1 MASNRSTPQTISSS
15 PTPQTVQSS
24 SPQTISSSNPEYA
37 LPVQEI
43 VEVSDVGE
51 QDEVGTVEHI
61 SSSDDDDEVQ
71 ILEARAETAR
81 ARREEAEAKERLAE
95 AHARRSRAGSS
106 RASVQSISSARF
118 SRNSANERVQNPP
131 VPKAAAPVQPALPAQ
146 PALHAQPVRP
156 VQSDLPAVPE
166 PVLPEARHNWLEW
179 FAHNAPQCTGQRV

>member
-37 LPVQEI
+37 LPVHEI

-51 QDEVGTVEHI
+51 QDEVGNVEHI
-61 SSSDDDDEVQ
+61 SSSDDDEVQ

-81 ARREEAEAKERLAE
+81 ARREEAEANERLAE

-106 RASVQSISSARF
+106 RASAQSISSAHF
-118 SRNSANERVQNPP
+118 SRNSGNERVQNPP
-131 VPKAAAPVQPALPAQ
+131 VPEAAAPVQPALPAQ
-146 PALHAQPVRP
+146 PAMPAQV
-156 VQSDLPAVPE
+156 DLPAVPE
-166 PVLPEARHNWLEW
+166 PGLPEPLHDWL
-179 FAHNAPQCTGQRV
+179 